1 MKDLPIETQLAW
13 ERDVK
18 AKAVEVRDGEFY
30 RLGGT
35 TRLVLARPR

>member
-1 MKDLPIETQLAW
+1 MKDLPKETQLAW
-13 ERDVK
+13 EQDMK
-18 AKAVEVRDGEFY
+18 AKATEVRDGEFY